1 MKSYVWILL
10 INACIALTVL
20 GCQPSP
26 EANVV
31 GYMIAQQFGT
41 LDAAIYEHRPKG
53 TLAGNVVDTKEQPI
67 ENATVVVAQRTGEP
81 YTATT
86 DEFGAYEI
94 RGVPVGKYVPAAV
107 APGYDEAALF
117 DRIGIPTAVEVVA
130 DAQVQVPLITLSAHT
145 PLSLPE
151 NLGDVVALTQT
162 AVFTTSAPFPTG
174 ATAQA
179 YSFEY
184 QYNGAKIDTLRLY
197 LPTRDNAN
205 AIDEPTELPL
215 LFMVYPTHVDLWQ
228 SVSTAFASEG
238 YALVAVSSIAERAVD
253 IDAHAR
259 DALVA
264 LTLATSGELERQ
276 IGAGK
281 RIADGGAVAL
291 GGSFSSAILNR
302 LLRDAGDQVA
312 AWVTVGGI
320 SNAFTGTADFYA
332 GRISIPPPYE
342 LIIPA
347 LGSPRLYPLPFLRYS
362 PTYVAGAFP
371 PTLIIHTDADRI
383 IPIDQAQELE
393 AALRSANVPVD
404 VFYYQDVS
412 HYLQIDEN
420 LSDAGREM
428 FYRVLEFAEKHT
440 ETSN

>member
-1 MKSYVWILL
+1 MKPYIWILVVN
-10 INACIALTVL
+10 ICISLSIL

-41 LDAAIYEHRPKG
+41 LDAAIYENRPKG
-53 TLAGNVVDTKEQPI
+53 TLAGGVVDANNQPI

-94 RGVPVGKYVPAAV
+94 DDVPVGKYVPAAV
-107 APGYDEAALF
+107 APGYDEAALH

-130 DAQVQVPLITLSAHT
+130 DVQVQVPLIKLSRHT

-151 NLGDVVALTQT
+151 ALGDVVGLTKT
-162 AVFTTSAPFPTG
+162 AAFTSSAPFPTG
-174 ATAQA
+174 ATAQV

-197 LPTRDNAN
+197 LPT
-205 AIDEPTELPL
+205 DEDSDSIGELAELPL

-253 IDAHAR
+253 IDAHAQ

-264 LTLATSGELERQ
+264 LTLATSGELEQQ
-276 IGAGK
+276 IGLDE
-281 RIADGGAVAL
+281 RIADSGAVAL

-302 LLRDAGDQVA
+302 LLRDSGEQVA

-320 SNAFTGTADFYA
+320 SNAFRGTADFYA
-332 GRISIPPPYE
+332 GRITIPPPYE
-342 LIIPA
+342 FIIPA

-371 PTLIIHTDADRI
+371 PTLIIHTDADQI
-383 IPIDQAQELE
+383 IPIDQAKELE
-393 AALRSANVPVD
+393 EALRSSNVPVD
-404 VFYYQDVS
+404 VFYYEDVS

-420 LSDAGREM
+420 LSKAGREM
-428 FYRVLEFAEKHT
+428 FYKVLAFADKHT
-440 ETSN
+440 GTSN